1 MSYNT
6 QLTLRAEPKDKVV
19 IVNLEFATNMHYV
32 LYSSPQLDSVH
43 CKRGILLV
51 NTQRSIYNFLS
62 VYDNPHLLYRNGSE
76 VKNINN

>member
-6 QLTLRAEPKDKVV
+6 QLTLRAEPKDTVA
-19 IVNLEFATNMHYV
+19 IVNLEFETNMHYV

-51 NTQRSIYNFLS
+51 NTQRSTTFC
-62 VYDNPHLLYRNGSE
+62 LYMIIPTCYIEMG
-76 VKNINN
+76 VK